1 MLAIPRALVSEPMN
15 TCVPGR
21 PSRSW
26 SLCSAVLRKN
36 GASRWIAI
44 RSRHAATGT
53 AVAAARYCV
62 PAACTMP
69 SSGPPVAP
77 LALAI
82 SWPACSR
89 SATSAGQRDDAAGRV
104 ERGGLFQLG
113 LGPRDGHHAAA
124 GRRDRQRHGA
134 AEASPG
140 AGDDVGPPGQAEL
153 ARGLVCHLCTVPS
166 IQIIESQDRIIDY
179 LGMYRNEGAH
189 QT

>member
-53 AVAAARYCV
+53 AAAAARYCV

-82 SWPACSR
+82 SWSACSR
-89 SATSAGQRDDAAGRV
+89 SATSAGSGMTRPAGSSAAVSFSWASVRATATT
-104 ERGGLFQLG
+104 
-113 LGPRDGHHAAA
+113 PPPAAA
-124 GRRDRQRHGA
+124 I
-134 AEASPG
+134 AS
-140 AGDDVGPPGQAEL
+140 AM
-153 ARGLVCHLCTVPS
+153 ARPRPRPAPVT
-166 IQIIESQDRIIDY
+166 
-179 LGMYRNEGAH
+179 M
-189 QT
+189 